1 LTTPNYEV
9 DVYPF
14 PHPELVTLDIVGMTG
29 PYFFFGALMF
39 NFVIQ
44 VGAIVSE
51 KQNKLREILRVMG
64 LKVCQYISKT
74 PSFTSTLILSF
85 DLMCMKFSFN
95 CLRIFRFG

>member
-1 LTTPNYEV
+1 MVFGRPLTTPTYEV

-64 LKVCQYISKT
+64 LKVRRIIQKQLCLHLQI
-74 PSFTSTLILSF
+74 FFLLI
-85 DLMCMKFSFN
+85 
-95 CLRIFRFG
+95 